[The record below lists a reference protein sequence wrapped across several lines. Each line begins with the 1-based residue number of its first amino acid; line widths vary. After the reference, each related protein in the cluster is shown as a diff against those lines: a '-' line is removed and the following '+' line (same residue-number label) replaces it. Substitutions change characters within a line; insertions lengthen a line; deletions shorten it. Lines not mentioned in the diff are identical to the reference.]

1 MFSSRHSLLF
11 VVVSLLFVNISC
23 VAPHQS
29 LASPTQN
36 FQTGWKKFH
45 RLCKT
50 PSQAKYRSYWLQI
63 KKYFLTAYQNDP
75 HGPYAPKSLYYL
87 GRTYQELGK
96 RSYLKKDFLKSVDY
110 FQRVVLQF
118 PDHSW
123 SDDAKLYRAKV
134 YLNHLENPDQAYLE
148 LLSILHNY
156 PNGDMYQKAKKLI
169 GKIDKKNTQTLSD
182 QIKTS
187 QRACRQN
194 RPSDHQIDK
203 SASSLQGLKKLNTIR
218 HWSSDEYTRVVL
230 DLNTSTEFHH
240 FLLKPDPKLKKPHRL
255 VVDLDQTMVC
265 PKLSESLKIDDG
277 ILRQVRAAQNT
288 HKKVRVVLDVQ
299 KLDTYRVFSLEN
311 PYRVVIDVYAPDRDK
326 KILTKKEAKNRSEHK
341 QTGKTQEGSVSL
353 IKQLGLNIETVMI
366 DPGHGGKDPG
376 AVWGKLYEKDINLR
390 MATILGKILKDRGL
404 KVLYTRTT
412 DVFIPLEERTALA
425 NSNKVDLFISLH
437 VNAHRRHS
445 IQGFEIYYLNLAQ
458 SKDAVRVAARENAVS
473 TKKISDLQVILT
485 DLMLNSKIEESHNLA
500 ETVLDETLEY
510 NDTFYSVHN
519 NGVRRAPFYV
529 LMGAKMPAVL
539 VELGYLTN
547 AQERKRL
554 KSYAYLK
561 RMAWG
566 IANGIMSYKKE
577 IQKFASFSKTT
588 QTF

>member
-1 MFSSRHSLLF
+1 
-11 VVVSLLFVNISC
+11 
-23 VAPHQS
+23 
-29 LASPTQN
+29 
-36 FQTGWKKFH
+36 
-45 RLCKT
+45 
-50 PSQAKYRSYWLQI
+50 
-63 KKYFLTAYQNDP
+63 
-75 HGPYAPKSLYYL
+75 
-87 GRTYQELGK
+87 
-96 RSYLKKDFLKSVDY
+96 
-110 FQRVVLQF
+110 
-118 PDHSW
+118 
-123 SDDAKLYRAKV
+123 
-134 YLNHLENPDQAYLE
+134 
-148 LLSILHNY
+148 
-156 PNGDMYQKAKKLI
+156 
-169 GKIDKKNTQTLSD
+169 
-182 QIKTS
+182 
-187 QRACRQN
+187 
-194 RPSDHQIDK
+194 
-203 SASSLQGLKKLNTIR
+203 
-218 HWSSDEYTRVVL
+218 
-230 DLNTSTEFHH
+230 
-240 FLLKPDPKLKKPHRL
+240 
-255 VVDLDQTMVC
+255 
-265 PKLSESLKIDDG
+265 
-277 ILRQVRAAQNT
+277 
-288 HKKVRVVLDVQ
+288 
-299 KLDTYRVFSLEN
+299 
-311 PYRVVIDVYAPDRDK
+311 
-326 KILTKKEAKNRSEHK
+326 
-341 QTGKTQEGSVSL
+341 
-353 IKQLGLNIETVMI
+353 
-366 DPGHGGKDPG
+366 
-376 AVWGKLYEKDINLR
+376 

-473 TKKISDLQVILT
+473 TKKISDLQVIFT